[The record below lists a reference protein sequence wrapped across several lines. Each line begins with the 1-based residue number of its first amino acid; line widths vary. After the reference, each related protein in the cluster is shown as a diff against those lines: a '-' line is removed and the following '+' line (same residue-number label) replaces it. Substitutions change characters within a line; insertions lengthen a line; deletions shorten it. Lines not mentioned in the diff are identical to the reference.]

1 MMPSNPTLTIC
12 FHRNDGHRERI
23 PLRRGTVWEAVEAIQ
38 RVFSISDGLY
48 TKAELYKGD
57 ELIETVPNEASVPL
71 ASILVQ

>member
-1 MMPSNPTLTIC
+1 MPNLTLC

-23 PLRRGTVWEAVEAIQ
+23 PLGECSIAKALEAAQ
-38 RVFSISDGLY
+38 RVFYISDRLY

-57 ELIETVPNEASVPL
+57 ELIEAVPNPASVRF